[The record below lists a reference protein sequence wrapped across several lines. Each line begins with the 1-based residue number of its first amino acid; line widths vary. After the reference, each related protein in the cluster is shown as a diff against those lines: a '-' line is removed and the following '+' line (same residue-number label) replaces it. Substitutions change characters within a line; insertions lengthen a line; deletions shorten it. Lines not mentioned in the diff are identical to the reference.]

1 MTCDSSVNQAA
12 GSVTMTTGSRRRFEE
27 VMQLVAVLSQPV
39 NVTDVRLKGLK
50 GGGGGQT
57 LIYWFIHS
65 LLPVQ
70 LFNDLFFPR

>member
-1 MTCDSSVNQAA
+1 VTCDSSVNQAA

-50 GGGGGQT
+50 GGGGADID
-57 LIYWFIHS
+57 LLVHS
-65 LLPVQ
+65 FSAACSALQ
-70 LFNDLFFPR
+70 